1 MDEDKIHF
9 LQGYPVRGTM
19 LNGSTDYSLILGSQ
33 FYYLYFPN
41 EQIKQS
47 CKRAV
52 DLPQASQ
59 LLCRRSSEGSILLCV
74 LSTRA
79 NILCQENC

>member
-19 LNGSTDYSLILGSQ
+19 LNDSTDYSLILGSQ

-59 LLCRRSSEGSILLCV
+59 LLCRRSNEGWNPPLC
-74 LSTRA
+74 LKYT
-79 NILCQENC
+79 C